1 MGFDSK
7 QADRT
12 NREEGAMRLTQDRHS
27 LHVLIT
33 GGAGFIGTNLAA
45 YLLANTDSLITLYDN
60 LSRPGVALNLAW
72 LKTLDGSRRLR
83 FVRGDVR
90 DASRLQQAARTA
102 DEIYHLAAPSAGLD
116 LLTQPRLDFDVNVT
130 GTVNVLEAARRSGR
144 RPMVLFAS
152 TGKVY
157 GALDSIPIRQDAT
170 RLQPADRE
178 FCGVSEATR
187 VDFHCPYAC
196 TKSVADKYVR
206 EYAGRYDLPTVV
218 FRLGCIAGP
227 GQFGNQGQGWV
238 AHFVYSALS
247 GRPVTIY
254 GDGLQVRDVLHVADL
269 VSAMNA
275 ARAYIGVTTGKA
287 FNIGGGM
294 HRSVA
299 LKEMLRL
306 IEETCHVP
314 VQAACGPARPGDQL
328 LYVSDYSRF
337 STHTGWTPR
346 RSLEQTVRDIA
357 AFWHANRYG
366 VTPELMASAKQRFRR
381 AA

>member
-1 MGFDSK
+1 M
-7 QADRT
+7 QPT
-12 NREEGAMRLTQDRHS
+12 DRHS

-60 LSRPGVALNLAW
+60 LSRPGVTLNLAW
-72 LKTLDGSRRLR
+72 LKTLDDSRRLR
-83 FVRGDVR
+83 FVHGDVL
-90 DASRLQQAARTA
+90 DASRLHQAARTA
-102 DEIYHLAAPSAGLD
+102 DEIYHLAAPSEGPD

-130 GTVNVLEAARRSGR
+130 GTGNVLEAAHRSGR
-144 RPMVLFAS
+144 KPMVLFAS

-157 GALDSIPIRQDAT
+157 GALDCIPIRHDAT
-170 RLQPADRE
+170 RLQPVDPAFR
-178 FCGVSEATR
+178 GVSEATR

-196 TKSVADKYVR
+196 TKSLADKHVR
-206 EYAGRYDLPTVV
+206 EYARRYDLPTVV

-269 VSAMNA
+269 VSAVNA

-287 FNIGGGM
+287 FNIGGGL
-294 HRSVA
+294 HRSIAV
-299 LKEMLRL
+299 KEMLRL

-314 VQAACGPARPGDQL
+314 VQSTCEPARPGDQL
-328 LYVSDYSRF
+328 LYVSDHSRF
-337 STHTGWTPR
+337 TIQTGWTPC

-357 AFWHANRYG
+357 AFWHANRNR
-366 VTPELMASAKQRFRR
+366 VTPESLPFRKRPFRR

>member
-1 MGFDSK
+1 MR
-7 QADRT
+7 QT
-12 NREEGAMRLTQDRHS
+12 LNRQSH
-27 LHVLIT
+27 HVLIT

-45 YLLANTDSLITLYDN
+45 SLLAHTDSLITLYDN

-72 LKTLDGSRRLR
+72 LKTLDDSRRLR
-83 FVRGDVR
+83 FVRGDVG
-90 DASRLQQAARTA
+90 DASRLRQAARTA
-102 DEIYHLAAPSAGLD
+102 DEIYHLAAPSAGPD

-130 GTVNVLEAARRSGR
+130 GTVNLLEAARRSGR

-157 GALDSIPIRQDAT
+157 GALDSIPIRHDTT
-170 RLQPADRE
+170 RLQPADPTFR
-178 FCGVSEATR
+178 GVSEATR

-196 TKSVADKYVR
+196 TKSVADKYVH
-206 EYAGRYDLPTVV
+206 EYARRYDLPTVV

-247 GRPVTIY
+247 GRPITIY

-269 VSAMNA
+269 VSAVNA

-287 FNIGGGM
+287 FNIGGGLA
-294 HRSVA
+294 RSIAV
-299 LKEMLRL
+299 KEMLCL

-314 VQAACGPARPGDQL
+314 VQSTYEPARPGDQL
-328 LYVSDYSRF
+328 LYVSDHSRF
-337 STHTGWTPR
+337 SNQTGWTPR

-357 AFWHANRYG
+357 AFWHANRG
-366 VTPELMASAKQRFRR
+366 RAVPDSPASGKRPFRR

>member
-1 MGFDSK
+1 MGPI
-7 QADRT
+7 DR
-12 NREEGAMRLTQDRHS
+12 QS
-27 LHVLIT
+27 FHVLIT

-45 YLLANTDSLITLYDN
+45 YLLANTDSRITLYDN
-60 LSRPGVALNLAW
+60 LSRPGVVLNLAW
-72 LKTLDGSRRLR
+72 LKTLGASRRLR
-83 FVRGDVR
+83 FVHGDVR
-90 DASRLQQAARTA
+90 DASRLLQAARTA
-102 DEIYHLAAPSAGLD
+102 DEIYHLAAPSEGPD

-130 GTVNVLEAARRSGR
+130 GTVNVLEAARLSGR
-144 RPMVLFAS
+144 RPTVLFTS

-157 GALDSIPIRQDAT
+157 GELDSIPVLAGAT
-170 RLQPADRE
+170 RLQPADPA

-196 TKSVADKYVR
+196 TKSVADKYVS
-206 EYAGRYDLPTVV
+206 EYARRYDLPTVV

-238 AHFVYSALS
+238 AHFVYSALA

-269 VSAMNA
+269 VSAVNA

-287 FNIGGGM
+287 FNIGGGLS
-294 HRSVA
+294 RSIAV
-299 LKEMLRL
+299 KEMLRL

-314 VQAACGPARPGDQL
+314 VQSTFEPARPGDQI
-328 LYVSDYSRF
+328 LYVSDHARF
-337 STHTGWTPR
+337 SNQTGWTPR

-357 AFWHANRYG
+357 AFWHANRNR
-366 VTPELMASAKQRFRR
+366 VTSEPSAFGNRPFQR